1 MPKVDEEYE
10 VTGLKKLIPVNRHL
24 VVVPH
29 NKKKETKSGVLLPD
43 DYTTE
48 DSRYITATV
57 IDVAK
62 DCSEHFRKLKYDYP
76 SESVVCVEKSMIQEV
91 DTDSSRH
98 FIVLENYV
106 VGIVSSVD
114 EM

>member
-1 MPKVDEEYE
+1 MSKVDEEYE

-43 DYTTE
+43 DYITE
-48 DSRYITATV
+48 DSRYITATI

-76 SESVVCVEKSMIQEV
+76 NESVVCVEKSMIQEV
-91 DTDSSRH
+91 DTESSRH
-98 FIVLENYV
+98 FIILENYV
-106 VGIVSSVD
+106 VGIVSNVD